1 MNYSVNDV
9 MRIRH
14 SLVVPESAT
23 IREVAERLIVS
34 DCDLVFATDST
45 GRLCGVLAE
54 SSIVRAL
61 ISPSA
66 ATLSISSIVTRHV
79 ESLSPSAPLSAA
91 VPLFRTSAST
101 AIPVVDGRG
110 CVVGVLMRRDVMMRL
125 LHFRVDPP
133 VPATESPQPVLSEN
147 IPAAANTAA
156 PKRNPSFYQ
165 EKVSTGPQKNGSAA
179 HTHGKPH
186 FFRGEDARR
195 ILWAS
200 EDRL

>member
-1 MNYSVNDV
+1 MNYTVNDV

-14 SLVVPESAT
+14 SLVVLESAT

-34 DCDLVFATDST
+34 DCDLVFTTDST
-45 GRLCGVLAE
+45 GRLSGVLSE

-91 VPLFRTSAST
+91 VPLFRISASA

-110 CVVGVLMRRDVMMRL
+110 CVVGLLMRRDVMMRL

-133 VPATESPQPVLSEN
+133 VPATESPQPVLAEN
-147 IPAAANTAA
+147 IPAAANAAA
-156 PKRNPSFYQ
+156 PKRSQSFYQ
-165 EKVSTGPQKNGSAA
+165 EKLGTGPQKNGSGY
-179 HTHGKPH
+179 HTPGKPH